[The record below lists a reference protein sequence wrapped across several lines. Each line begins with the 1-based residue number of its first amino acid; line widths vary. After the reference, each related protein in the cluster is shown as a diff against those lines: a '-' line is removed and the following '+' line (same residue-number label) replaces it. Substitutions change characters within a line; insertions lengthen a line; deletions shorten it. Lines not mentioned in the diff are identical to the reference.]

1 MGLVLLQVLNYFDA
15 LILIV
20 ISGKNNI
27 SRDKTVSTYVI
38 RVYFHE

>member
-1 MGLVLLQVLNYFDA
+1 MGLVLLQALNYFDA

-20 ISGKNNI
+20 ISGENNI

-38 RVYFHE
+38 HVYFHE